1 MNQKHIIAVLI
12 VVIMVLLNII
22 LQTPEP
28 VKDTSGENEIYRER
42 IEVLLKE
49 NDSLKSRTYKLARS
63 IDSLNNEQKNIK
75 HDNNR
80 RHKRI
85 DSLPDDSLDIVLH
98 RMLDSLGAELNAR

>member
-12 VVIMVLLNII
+12 VVIMLLLNII
-22 LQTPEP
+22 LRTPERI
-28 VKDTSGENEIYRER
+28 KYTSGENEIYRER

-49 NDSLKSRTYKLARS
+49 NDSLKSQSYRLRQL
-63 IDSLNNEQKNIK
+63 IDSLNNEQKKIE

-85 DSLPDDSLDIVLH
+85 DSLPDDSLNIVLH
-98 RMLDSLGAELNAR
+98 RMLDSLGAELNTR